1 MKQEEKDFINY
12 IRNKSRIDQN
22 DLGRLSSVYQ
32 SLINHRTKKIIDW
45 HCPFCVKNVIK
56 ELIEYSEK
64 NEVIDESKINTIEQ
78 PKKPGK
84 NGK

>member
-12 IRNKSRIDQN
+12 IRTRSRIDQN
-22 DLGRLSSVYQ
+22 DLGRLGSVYQ

-45 HCPFCVKNVIK
+45 QCPFCVRNVIK

-78 PKKPGK
+78 PTKPGK